1 MYRDEERMF
10 KEQAYRYFLFGIL
23 AIAVSFFLSDLILS
37 EMAKY
42 VKMSS
47 DLRETLGEAF
57 RLVVL
62 MVVIFAGHMQGWI
75 YASDRER
82 FIHGMLIGLPILA
95 IAAVQLVL
103 SIVQADPGY
112 FSNTELVAS
121 TIVTYT
127 LTGIF
132 EELLFRGVVLNA
144 FQDAFAAKRAGTIWV
159 SLVLSALAF
168 GLMHLANL
176 ASGQNVVGTLMQVIE
191 ATAVGLC
198 FGAVYLR
205 CRNIWVVVI
214 LHALTDLSRAIGTN
228 AQSTVDVQNANVNAV
243 SSILSILPS
252 LVILLGLTLF
262 LLRKSKMEELVEE
275 RQESGIEA
283 RPSIN

>member
-1 MYRDEERMF
+1 MYRVEERMF

-23 AIAVSFFLSDLILS
+23 AIAVSFFLSDWILW
-37 EMAKY
+37 EMAKHANL
-42 VKMSS
+42 SG
-47 DLRETLGEAF
+47 DIREILGEVF
-57 RLVVL
+57 RLAIL
-62 MVVIFAGHMQGWI
+62 MAIIFAGHMQSRI
-75 YASDRER
+75 LASDRES
-82 FIHGMLIGLPILA
+82 FAHGLLTGLPILA
-95 IAAVQLVL
+95 IAAAQLVL

-112 FSNTELVAS
+112 FSNTELVCA

-144 FQDAFAAKRAGTIWV
+144 FQDAFAKKSAKTIWM

-168 GLMHLANL
+168 GLMHLTNL

-228 AQSTVDVQNANVNAV
+228 AQSTVDVQNANVNAAA
-243 SSILSILPS
+243 SILSILPS

-262 LLRKSKMEELVEE
+262 LLRRSKMEAIVSTN
-275 RQESGIEA
+275 QDDFV
-283 RPSIN
+283 

>member
-1 MYRDEERMF
+1 MFRDEESLF
-10 KEQAYRYFLFGIL
+10 KDQAYRYFLFGIF
-23 AIAVSFFLSDLILS
+23 AIAVSIFLSDLILS

-47 DLRETLGEAF
+47 DLRETLGEVF
-57 RLVVL
+57 RLAIL
-62 MVVIFAGHMQGWI
+62 MAIIFAGHMQSRI
-75 YASDRER
+75 LASDRES
-82 FIHGMLIGLPILA
+82 FAHGLLTGLPILA
-95 IAAVQLVL
+95 IAIAQLVL
-103 SIVQADPGY
+103 SFIQADPGY
-112 FSNTELVAS
+112 FSHTELVVS
-121 TIVTYT
+121 TIMIYT

-159 SLVLSALAF
+159 SLILSALAF
-168 GLMHLANL
+168 GLMHLASL
-176 ASGQNVVGTLMQVIE
+176 ASGQDVVGTLMQVIE
-191 ATAVGLC
+191 ATAAGLC

-228 AQSTVDVQNANVNAV
+228 AQTAVDVQNTNVNAV

-262 LLRKSKMEELVEE
+262 LLRRSKMEAIVSTN
-275 RQESGIEA
+275 QDDFV
-283 RPSIN
+283 